1 MLIIP
6 AIDLKDGVCVRLMQG
21 RFDEVTNYGDPFARL
36 RDFAKAGAPWVHVVD
51 LDGARL
57 GRPAQYDL
65 IAKLAQETDL
75 KIQCGGGVRERSHI
89 ETLVKAGAARVV
101 VGSASVCDPQ
111 SARDWLTE
119 FGAERICA
127 AFDVRASGDDWEVV
141 AQGWTEGAGA
151 NLSRALDAFPSGI
164 LKHILVT
171 DISRDG
177 ALTGPNVS
185 LMRSIRALR
194 PDLELQASGGVS
206 ALADLAALREAD
218 AGAAIVGRALY
229 EKRFSLEDALA
240 I

>member
-21 RFDEVTNYGDPFARL
+21 RFDEVTDYGDPFARL
-36 RDFAKAGAPWVHVVD
+36 RDFANAGAKWVHVVD

-65 IAKLAQETDL
+65 IAKLAKETDL
-75 KIQCGGGVRERSHI
+75 KIQCGGGVRARSHI
-89 ETLVKAGAARVV
+89 ETLIEAGASRVV
-101 VGSASVCDPQ
+101 VGSASVRDPE
-111 SARDWLTE
+111 SVRDWLTE

-127 AFDVRASGDDWEVV
+127 AFDVRAAGDDWEVV

-151 NLSRALDAFPSGI
+151 NLSRALAAFPPGV

-229 EKRFSLEDALA
+229 EQRFSLEDALA

>member
-6 AIDLKDGVCVRLMQG
+6 AIDLKDGICVRLMQG
-21 RFDEVTNYGDPFARL
+21 RFDEVTDYGDPFARL
-36 RDFAKAGAPWVHVVD
+36 RDFANAGAKWVHVVD

-65 IAKLAQETDL
+65 IAKLAKETDL
-75 KIQCGGGVRERSHI
+75 KIQCGGGVRARSHI
-89 ETLVKAGAARVV
+89 ETLIEAGAARVV
-101 VGSASVCDPQ
+101 VGSASVRDPENVR
-111 SARDWLTE
+111 AWLAE
-119 FGAERICA
+119 FGDERICA

-151 NLSRALDAFPSGI
+151 NLSRALAAFPQGL

-229 EKRFSLEDALA
+229 EQRFSLEDALA

>member
-6 AIDLKDGVCVRLMQG
+6 AIDLKDGACVRLMQG

-36 RDFAKAGAPWVHVVD
+36 REFESAGAEWVHIVD

-65 IAKLAQETDL
+65 IARLAKETDL
-75 KIQCGGGVRERSHI
+75 KIQCGGGVRARGHI
-89 ETLVKAGAARVV
+89 GTLLDSGVARVV
-101 VGSASVCDPQ
+101 LGSASVRDPVGV
-111 SARDWLTE
+111 REWLIE

-127 AFDVRASGDDWEVV
+127 AFDVRPSGNDWEVV
-141 AQGWTEGAGA
+141 VQGWTEGAGA
-151 NLSRALDAFPSGI
+151 SLSRALEAFPQDV

-177 ALTGPNVS
+177 ALSGPNVA
-185 LMRSIRALR
+185 LMRTIRALR
-194 PDLELQASGGVS
+194 QDLQLQASGGVS
-206 ALADLAALREAD
+206 ALVDLAALREAD

-229 EKRFSLEDALA
+229 EQRFSLEDALA
-240 I
+240 L